1 MPETIFIFRET
12 LKPKLRPRSMDWDR
26 DLEITMA
33 FSTKKGNMRIVQV
46 APLIES
52 VPPKHYGGTER
63 IVSYLTEELVRAGH
77 DVTLFASGDSV
88 TSARLVASC
97 QRSLRKNERCKEPV
111 AREVLLLDHLIEH
124 IDEFDLIHFHIG
136 YLHFP
141 ICRYLRVPHVT
152 TLHGRL
158 DIPDLVPVF
167 DRFRNERL
175 ISISNAQRQPLPW
188 ANWQATVYHGLPKD
202 LFQFHPQAGDYLAFL
217 GRISPEKRV
226 DRAIEIAKRAGMRLK
241 IAAKVDRADRRY
253 FKQVVEPLLN
263 DPCVEWVGEISDQ
276 EKNDFLGNAYALLFP
291 IDWPEPFGLV
301 MIEAMAC
308 GTPVIAYDGG
318 SVPEVMEDGVTG
330 FIVSELNDAAEAIRR
345 VSNLSRARCR
355 EVFEKR
361 FTATR
366 MAKDYIGVYK
376 RLIHSNVGRNQNSVA
391 TSPRALISA

>member
-1 MPETIFIFRET
+1 
-12 LKPKLRPRSMDWDR
+12 
-26 DLEITMA
+26 
-33 FSTKKGNMRIVQV
+33 MRIAQV

-88 TSARLVASC
+88 TTARLIASC
-97 QRSLRKNERCKEPV
+97 ERSLRKNERCKDPV
-111 AREVLLLDHLIEH
+111 AREVLLVDHVIEYVN
-124 IDEFDLIHFHIG
+124 EFDFIHFHTG

-141 ICRYLRVPHVT
+141 VCRYMPLPHVT

-158 DIPDLVPVF
+158 DLPDLVPVF
-167 DRFRNERL
+167 DRFRNEPL
-175 ISISNAQRQPLPW
+175 VSISDAQRQPLPW
-188 ANWQATVYHGLPKD
+188 ANWQATIYHGLPKD
-202 LFQFHPQAGDYLAFL
+202 LFVFRPNQGDYLAFL

-226 DRAIEIAKRAGMRLK
+226 DRAIEIAKRVEMPLK

-253 FKQVVEPLLN
+253 FKRDIEPLLTQSH
-263 DPCVEWVGEISDQ
+263 VEWVGEISDQ
-276 EKNDFLGNAYALLFP
+276 QKNEFLGKAYALLFP

-308 GTPVIAYDGG
+308 GTPVIAYDRG

-330 FIVSELNDAAEAIRR
+330 FIVKEVDEAVEAVGRIRK
-345 VSNLSRARCR
+345 LSRARCR

-361 FTATR
+361 FTVER
-366 MAKDYIGVYK
+366 MANDYINLYE
-376 RLIHSNVGRNQNSVA
+376 RMLRRDA
-391 TSPRALISA
+391 TYACA

>member
-1 MPETIFIFRET
+1 
-12 LKPKLRPRSMDWDR
+12 
-26 DLEITMA
+26 
-33 FSTKKGNMRIVQV
+33 MRIAQV

-88 TSARLVASC
+88 TSARLIASC
-97 QRSLRKNERCKEPV
+97 ERSLRKNERCKDPV
-111 AREVLLLDHLIEH
+111 AREVLLVDHVIEH
-124 IDEFDLIHFHIG
+124 VNKFDLIHFHTG

-158 DIPDLVPVF
+158 DMPDMGPVFQRFRDVPV
-167 DRFRNERL
+167 

-188 ANWQATVYHGLPKD
+188 ANWQTTIYHGLPKD
-202 LFQFHPQAGDYLAFL
+202 LFAFQPNQGDYLAFL

-226 DRAIEIAKRAGMRLK
+226 DRAIEIAKRASMPLK
-241 IAAKVDRADRRY
+241 IAAKVDRVDRRY
-253 FKQVVEPLLN
+253 FKRDIEPLLTQSH
-263 DPCVEWVGEISDQ
+263 VEWIGEISDQ
-276 EKNDFLGNAYALLFP
+276 QKNEFLGNAYALLFP

-308 GTPVIAYDGG
+308 GTPIIAYDRG
-318 SVPEVMEDGVTG
+318 SVPEVMENGVTG
-330 FIVSELNDAAEAIRR
+330 FILNEMEQAVQAVGR
-345 VSNLSRARCR
+345 VRDLSRARCR

-361 FTATR
+361 FTASR
-366 MAKDYIGVYK
+366 MASDYVNAFM
-376 RLIHSNVGRNQNSVA
+376 RLADSRMR
-391 TSPRALISA
+391 RAEPSLESSLRSFETLAG